1 MKDIHVHYGQFRGK
15 FYPPEQVIADLR
27 TIGVDQIG
35 LMPSIS
41 KTGDNVLESHKI
53 MAELTHNNKDFII
66 PILWIHPATRLVA
79 IKQMLNEVPYRIIK
93 IHCCFHNWH
102 KNPNK
107 LQKVIAIAK
116 EKNLPIMF
124 HTGGRK
130 ESYAFSF
137 KKICK
142 ENPDN
147 IFILA
152 HSRPVKG
159 TINIL
164 RNCSNVYCD
173 TAFVP
178 MNDLKL
184 VINSGLEDRIL
195 FGTDYPIINA
205 FEGFQQDK
213 LLYIEIISK
222 LRSEVS
228 EKIFKKI
235 TEDNF
240 KNILRE
246 F

>member
-1 MKDIHVHYGQFRGK
+1 MKDIHVHYGQFRGEL
-15 FYPPEQVIADLR
+15 YPPEQVIADLR

-41 KTGDNVLESHKI
+41 KTGDNVLDSHRI
-53 MAELTHNNKDFII
+53 MVELISKYRDFII
-66 PILWIHPATRLVA
+66 PILWIHPSTGLATINQIL
-79 IKQMLNEVPYRIIK
+79 KELPYKIIK
-93 IHCCFHNWH
+93 IHGYFHDWH
-102 KNPNK
+102 KCPNK

-142 ENPDN
+142 NNPDN

-213 LLYIEIISK
+213 LLYIKIISK
-222 LRSEVS
+222 LRSAVS

-240 KNILRE
+240 KNILR
-246 F
+246 

>member
-1 MKDIHVHYGQFRGK
+1 MIDIHVHFGQFNENFYDPDQIVNDLIK
-15 FYPPEQVIADLR
+15 FGA
-27 TIGVDQIG
+27 DQIG
-35 LMPSIS
+35 LMPTIS
-41 KTGDNVLESHKI
+41 KKGDNILDSHKI
-53 MAELTHNNKDFII
+53 MIELTHNYKDFII
-66 PILWIHPATRLVA
+66 PILWIHPSTGLATINQIL
-79 IKQMLNEVPYRIIK
+79 KELPYKIIK
-93 IHCCFHNWH
+93 IHGYFHDWH

-107 LQKVIAIAK
+107 LQKIITIAK
-116 EKNLPIMF
+116 DKNLPIMF

-130 ESYAFSF
+130 ESYAFSY